1 MALTEAQV
9 TAAKADAKEFLEYSI
24 QVLCLSLGMDPA
36 DASSSFV
43 IPVTADDASYVAY
56 QAVVRQATALEA
68 LA

>member
-36 DASSSFV
+36 EASSSFA
-43 IPVTADDASYVAY
+43 IPVADTDGFYIAY

-68 LA
+68 LT

>member
-9 TAAKADAKEFLEYSI
+9 TAAKADVKEFLEYSI

-36 DASSSFV
+36 EASSSFA
-43 IPVTADDASYVAY
+43 IPVDDTHLAYTAY
-56 QAVVRQATALEA
+56 QSVVEQATALEA

>member
-36 DASSSFV
+36 EASSSFT
-43 IPVTADDASYVAY
+43 IPVADTDLSYNAY
-56 QAVVRQATALEA
+56 QSVVEQATALEA

>member
-24 QVLCLSLGMDPA
+24 HVLCSTLGVDTA
-36 DASSSFV
+36 DVSSSYA
-43 IPVTADDASYVAY
+43 IPVAESDITYSAH
-56 QAVVRQATALEA
+56 QAIVRQATALEA